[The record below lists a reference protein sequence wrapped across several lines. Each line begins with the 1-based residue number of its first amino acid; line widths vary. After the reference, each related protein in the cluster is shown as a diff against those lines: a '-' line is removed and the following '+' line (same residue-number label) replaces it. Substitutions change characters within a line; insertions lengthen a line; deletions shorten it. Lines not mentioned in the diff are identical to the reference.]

1 MSSRFFPFAKTL
13 LVFVLVGP
21 PVGSLTFMG
30 AFAAAGMTRAE
41 GATALDAVWIMLFA
55 MIYAVPLSY
64 LIGALPAAIA
74 GAIIGGWRAWR
85 GHVPWWTALA
95 VGLAAG
101 LWLFAAGGG
110 PFPEP
115 TAGNRERGW
124 QAFRLFALVA
134 TCLVPTM
141 LCWAL
146 TRSAGR
152 KAPPR

>member
-1 MSSRFFPFAKTL
+1 MSSRIFLLAKTF

-21 PVGSLTFMG
+21 PVGALTFMG

-41 GATALDAVWIMLFA
+41 GATAMDAVWIMLFA
-55 MIYAVPLSY
+55 MIYTVPLSY
-64 LIGALPAAIA
+64 LIGAIPAAIV
-74 GAIIGGWRAWR
+74 GVMIGGWTAWR
-85 GHVPWWTALA
+85 GGVPYWMALA

-115 TAGNRERGW
+115 TGDNPERGW
-124 QAFRLFALVA
+124 QAIRLVTLVA

-141 LCWAL
+141 VCWAL
-146 TRSAGR
+146 TRSCKR
-152 KAPPR
+152 APPG